1 MKIIK
6 QFISMQIKHSKYI
19 SLLLF
24 FLLFLS
30 LNGFTQ
36 KLITFKSDNRPL
48 NNVLNEIGAA
58 NDIRFAFDDDYL
70 FTIKATFRVNQLP
83 VEDFLKMLSKNY
95 LVGYKAIGGTWVLF
109 KEVRQTSVTEPEAI
123 VKRDS
128 IEKIEGLLDP
138 ELQVDP
144 VILEPKMYTIWGN
157 VADASTGNRIKYCR
171 LNFTAREHTSSNFFG
186 YFIADLSSTGK
197 VRFQINHPGYEAL
210 DTTITIIEGQEILLR
225 LTPNFVMFDDSY
237 HHSVETGAVR
247 ISDYENTIILD
258 SKAISYSSPKDNNDI
273 ATQTL
278 IIPGLEFENGNNSG
292 FSIRGADPS
301 ESQLEIDGIHVFNMS
316 HLFGNVSNVN
326 SKYINQLQVNRG
338 GFGAN
343 SGNSTSGFISILG
356 NDASQKSFAQVSA
369 NLLDLGVSVRLPVDS
384 MVSISAA
391 IRKSLTDYMPNYYSK
406 NIAATQQLK
415 STGMGSW
422 FLNDPSA
429 IYFDFNGNLLIRP
442 DSANEISVNIYN
454 GSDNSVRNY
463 SMEYDADYFMN
474 FSSDWTA
481 FGSSLQWDFLS
492 NKYWTNSLIA
502 SYSKFSQNS
511 YVDAGKYPGSSF
523 KGKSTQYERTN
534 DDSYELGLKWN
545 SEVNK
550 KNFFHQFGVEYSYN
564 YLDFNYQFNQI
575 QVNQDPI
582 VTADSISGV
591 SEKHL
596 AQAYY
601 QLSYAPFDWFEI
613 RLGMRGVYDVLE
625 NEIIPLPRLGLE
637 FSPTNDLTFYYNYGT
652 YTQHLYQTQRFGIEM
667 TPFSMWHLS
676 SGKGK
681 YLSSEQHVAG
691 AKYQHSG
698 LLASVE
704 AFRRDQTG
712 KTFFLPESSVAN
724 GVQYIS
730 QNPYAGSGKYQGVD
744 VMMQLKYGFFSH
756 SLAYTYSI
764 SQEMIEGCNNDKYFD
779 SLKDKLHRLRISEM
793 AGYDGWIFSFSW
805 NYSTGNPYFQ
815 NTSTLEKFDFARM
828 RTFSQIDISV
838 VKQFQIKNIKA
849 EAGIVFLN
857 LLDKK
862 NEIAFENYHIFE
874 KTADLSVRSN
884 TEGISFAPS
893 FFINFRYE

>member
-1 MKIIK
+1 
-6 QFISMQIKHSKYI
+6 MQIRLSKYI
-19 SLLLF
+19 SFILF

-30 LNGFTQ
+30 LSGYAQ
-36 KLITFKSDNRPL
+36 KSITFKSDNRPL

-70 FTIKATFRVNQLP
+70 SSIKATFNVNKLP
-83 VEDFLKMLSKNY
+83 VDDFLKLLSRKY
-95 LVGYKAIGGTWVLF
+95 PIGYKTIGGTWVLF
-109 KEVRQTSVTEPEAI
+109 KEIKQTPVVEPEQV

-138 ELQVDP
+138 ELHVAP
-144 VILEPKMYTIWGN
+144 VFLEPKMYTIWGN

-171 LNFTAREHTSSNFFG
+171 LNFSGRQHTSSNFFG
-186 YFIADLSSTGK
+186 YFIAELSSTGT
-197 VRFQINHPGYEAL
+197 VRFQVNHPGYEAL
-210 DTTITIIEGQEILLR
+210 DTTITIVEGKEILLQ
-225 LTPNFVMFDDSY
+225 LTPSFVMFDDSY
-237 HHSVETGAVR
+237 HHSVETGAVK
-247 ISDYENTIILD
+247 ISDYDNTIILD
-258 SKAISYSSPKDNNDI
+258 NKAISYSSPKDNNDI

-278 IIPGLEFENGNNSG
+278 IVPGLEFENGNNSG

-301 ESQLEIDGIHVFNMS
+301 ETQLEIDGIRLYNMS

-343 SGNSTSGFISILG
+343 NSNSTSGFISILG
-356 NDASQKSFAQVSA
+356 NDASQNSFAQVSV

-406 NIAATQQLK
+406 NISATQQLK
-415 STGMGSW
+415 SDGAGNW
-422 FLNDPSA
+422 FLNEPSA

-442 DSANEISVNIYN
+442 DSVNEISINIYN

-463 SMEYDADYFMN
+463 SMESDADYFMN
-474 FSSDWTA
+474 FSSDWKS

-502 SYSKFSQNS
+502 SFTKFNQNS

-523 KGKSTQYERTN
+523 KGKSTQNERTN
-534 DDSYELGLKWN
+534 DDAYDVGVKWN
-545 SEVNK
+545 SEVSK
-550 KNFFHQFGVEYSYN
+550 RKFFHQFGLEYNYN
-564 YLDFNYQFNQI
+564 YLDFNYQFIQI

-591 SEKHL
+591 TQKHL

-601 QLSYAPFDWFEI
+601 QVSYSPFDWFKM
-613 RLGMRGVYDVLE
+613 RLGMRGIYDVAV

-637 FSPTNDLTFYYNYGT
+637 FLPTNDLSFYYNYGS
-652 YTQHLYQTQRFGIEM
+652 YTQHLYQTQRFGVEM
-667 TPFSMWHLS
+667 TPSPMWYLS
-676 SGKGK
+676 SEKGE

-698 LLASVE
+698 FLASVE
-704 AFRRDQTG
+704 AFQRDQEG
-712 KTFFLPESSVAN
+712 KTLFLPSVTSAN
-724 GVQYIS
+724 GVQNINY
-730 QNPYAGSGKYQGVD
+730 NPYIGNGKYQGVD
-744 VMMQLKYGFFSH
+744 VMMQLKHGFFSH
-756 SLAYTYSI
+756 SIAYTYST
-764 SQEMIEGCNNDKYFD
+764 STETIEGCNNNDSFN

-793 AGYDGWIFSFSW
+793 AGYDGWIASVSW
-805 NYSTGNPYFQ
+805 NYSSGNPYFR
-815 NTSTLEKFDFARM
+815 NTSTLEKFDFGRLRA
-828 RTFSQIDISV
+828 FSQLDISV

-857 LLDKK
+857 LLDTK
-862 NEIAFENYHIFE
+862 NEIAFENYRIFE

-884 TEGISFAPS
+884 IEGISFAPS